1 MTQSRRSLSEPLAQ
15 ASTDSFVR
23 AVPATAELFAAGYE
37 LWSDPLYAYVSKRVA
52 GRQVRER
59 IVREVLSQ
67 NLDLLVGRR
76 EEMSEASRLMTSADR
91 LIADAVEEADLFLD
105 RRRQERS
112 SRQRRRERER
122 ILHTRRESAPG
133 EVGMTTSGKTDQ
145 IKGRVKQA
153 TGVLT
158 GDKQLEREGKLD
170 RAAGNLKERGG
181 RVVDKLR
188 KAIKR

>member
-15 ASTDSFVR
+15 ASTDSSVR
-23 AVPATAELFAAGYE
+23 AVPATLFAAGYE

-91 LIADAVEEADLFLD
+91 LIADAVTDADLFLD

-112 SRQRRRERER
+112 SRQRPR
-122 ILHTRRESAPG
+122 
-133 EVGMTTSGKTDQ
+133 
-145 IKGRVKQA
+145 
-153 TGVLT
+153 
-158 GDKQLEREGKLD
+158 
-170 RAAGNLKERGG
+170 
-181 RVVDKLR
+181 
-188 KAIKR
+188 